1 MRYTKRRTRLGSFRE
16 WMYNSRDSIEPF
28 VIYQYAV
35 VHKITSLYQALK
47 AELHFHV
54 YLKQL

>member
-1 MRYTKRRTRLGSFRE
+1 MRCTKRRARLGSFRE

-28 VIYQYAV
+28 VIYQYAI
-35 VHKITSLYQALK
+35 VHKLPLFIKPK